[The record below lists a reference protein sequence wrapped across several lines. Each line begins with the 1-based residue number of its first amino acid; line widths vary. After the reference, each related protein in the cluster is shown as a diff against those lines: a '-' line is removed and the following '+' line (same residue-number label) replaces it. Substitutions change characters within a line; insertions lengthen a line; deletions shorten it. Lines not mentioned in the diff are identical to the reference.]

1 MLDAVSVCPEIRAKT
16 EDRSL
21 SRMVVHRIEAILHI
35 QFLCLHHCYSGARD
49 IVFGLFVHLC
59 ARPSIHALVIIY

>member
-35 QFLCLHHCYSGARD
+35 QFFMPRFVIVIMVPETLFSGCSCICAH
-49 IVFGLFVHLC
+49 VHLSM
-59 ARPSIHALVIIY
+59 RW